1 MDNRFQFVLL
11 TIKAVALATAFLH
24 APVLLADDGTEK
36 TDISD
41 INNEVFEL
49 GVFAGIINIEDFGSE
64 LAPGVSLTFRASED
78 FFIQSN
84 YLQADVSLSA
94 YEASPNQDP
103 YFSGDKRTFTHYDL
117 LIGYNLFQGEFFPSP
132 ASAKL
137 SALYVVAGVGE
148 TEFGGESSF
157 TYTLGFGY
165 EVAIARHL
173 GVHIDFRDYLYQ
185 SILISAEKRMVSAA
199 QVSIGAKYL
208 F

>member
-11 TIKAVALATAFLH
+11 TLKAVALATAFLH
-24 APVLLADDGTEK
+24 APVLLADDSGTEK

-49 GVFAGIINIEDFGSE
+49 GIFAGIVNIEDFGSE
-64 LAPGVSLTFRASED
+64 LAPGLSLTFRASED
-78 FFIQSN
+78 FFVQYN
-84 YLQADVSLSA
+84 YLQADVSFSA
-94 YEASPNQDP
+94 YENIQNPLLGSD
-103 YFSGDKRTFTHYDL
+103 RTFKHYDL
-117 LIGYNLFQGEFFPSP
+117 LIGYNIFQGEFFTSP
-132 ASAKL
+132 AQAKL

-148 TEFGGESSF
+148 TKLGGESSF
-157 TYTLGFGY
+157 TYTLGLGY
-165 EVAIARHL
+165 EVALTRHL

-185 SILISAEKRMVSAA
+185 STLVSPEKRMVSVA